1 MSEDERQL
9 CRRISDS
16 RRRINAA
23 GRWAVMGLLLAGES
37 TALLAQGAGDPV
49 RGQRLFIQCQAC
61 HSLTHDAA
69 GTVGPPLAGVIG
81 RKAASVPGYSYSPA
95 LSASGLTWNDATLD
109 HWLEHPN
116 QLVAGTKMIFSG
128 VPNATDRLSIIA
140 FLKKAGSSS
149 AQ

>member
-1 MSEDERQL
+1 MTHDVRWC
-9 CRRISDS
+9 CRV
-16 RRRINAA
+16 AA
-23 GRWAVMGLLLAGES
+23 VCGLLASGS
-37 TALLAQGAGDPV
+37 AAVLAQSAGDPV

-61 HSLTHDAA
+61 HSLTKDSS

-109 HWLEHPN
+109 KWIEHPN

-128 VPNATDRLSIIA
+128 VPNPTDRSSLIA
-140 FLKKAGSSS
+140 YLKKAS
-149 AQ
+149 ASPAK